1 MEKMFE
7 NATRNKLRFESSVGF
22 LTVEDLWDL
31 PLTSTRKVSTLDNVA
46 REVNRQLKAESE
58 ESFVVKSTN
67 TKKKDLETKLEI
79 VKYIIQVKLDEQE
92 AARSRAARA
101 EEKKKLLEILEAKET
116 QNMVSMDVDDIRKRL
131 AELDA

>member
-1 MEKMFE
+1 MENMFE
-7 NATRNKLRFESSVGF
+7 SATRNKLRFESSVGH

-31 PLTSTRKVSTLDNVA
+31 PLTSTRKIATLDNVA

-67 TKKKDLETKLEI
+67 ARKKDLETKLEI

-116 QNMVSMDVDDIRKRL
+116 QNMVSMDVEDIRKRL

>member
-7 NATRNKLRFESSVGF
+7 NATRSKLRFESSVGF

-116 QNMVSMDVDDIRKRL
+116 QNMVSMDIDDIRKRL

>member
-7 NATRNKLRFESSVGF
+7 NATRSKLRFESSVGF

>member
-67 TKKKDLETKLEI
+67 TQRKLLETKLEI

>member
-7 NATRNKLRFESSVGF
+7 NATRSKLRFESSVG
-22 LTVEDLWDL
+22 LITVEDLWDL